1 MINKLRLNVVRRDSD
16 RNMNNTETSP
26 EAEQVLIELLR
37 NMPSAKKGDLV
48 FDVLKMGREL
58 AIAGLQYRFPDATD
72 EQIRLLYAK
81 QQLGDKLFR
90 EVYGDKSRE

>member
-1 MINKLRLNVVRRDSD
+1 
-16 RNMNNTETSP
+16 MNNTDTSP